1 MIEDYDVDL
10 TEIETNALLAN
21 IPYLIN
27 SGRSIDE
34 IQAQLNEYDIDY
46 TIDND
51 LTDEFSAV
59 AFNDKNVI
67 QAIRGTASINDLVSD
82 VGIATN
88 HPLGGLLGVGVY
100 AFGKTVGNT
109 SLEARLKREYEKN
122 DKINEKYSNKQQTL
136 IGHSLGGI
144 AETIGRQRN
153 IRTIGFNP
161 APQSEQSP
169 PHPESVIYRTF
180 FDPVSAFSTSRDRER
195 IITVPAKSFDTHGL
209 INFLPDDY
217 KPPNNLISNNIL
229 KENDNSNYKMDYQ
242 RTYGN
247 IPTNF
252 EKLEGLGTVNREV
265 ETDSS
270 QNDTVYWVDTY
281 RDAGLTDEQIE
292 RLLTHSQPT
301 AHALD
306 YADIVNDLAETKQ
319 EEHAQLIA
327 PSVTPPIKKVST
339 RPPRTKT
346 LAQKEAEREAY
357 FQSIKDAN
365 QPPTNRYDT
374 RANAERQIGR
384 RSKPQTI
391 TASRDDTSDKA
402 MPAFSRRPTAE
413 VIEEVVQQVVADLY
427 AGTGRHNNIPS
438 TIKTGMTVFSQR
450 LDPRRHTNLGMSP
463 NKTEPILETL
473 SHNDFCKIFPKR
485 CEAHS
490 HKN

>member
-10 TEIETNALLAN
+10 NEIETSALLAN

-27 SGRSIDE
+27 SGRTIEE

-46 TIDND
+46 TIDSD

-122 DKINEKYSNKQQTL
+122 DKINEKYADKQQTL

-144 AETIGRQRN
+144 AETIGRQRKV
-153 IRTIGFNP
+153 RTIGFNP

-169 PHPESVIYRTF
+169 PHPDSVIYRTF
-180 FDPVSAFSTSRDRER
+180 FDPVSAFSTSRDKER

-229 KENDNSNYKMDYQ
+229 KENDNTNYKMDIQ
-242 RTYGN
+242 RTYGI

-252 EKLEGLGTVNREV
+252 EKLEGLGTINTQP
-265 ETDSS
+265 ETDST
-270 QNDTVYWVDTY
+270 QNDTVYWADAY
-281 RDAGLTDEQIE
+281 RDAGLTDAQIE
-292 RLLTHSQPT
+292 RLVSHSQPSS
-301 AHALD
+301 HALD
-306 YADIVNDLAETKQ
+306 YADIVDELAQTNE
-319 EEHAQLIA
+319 EEHPQLMA
-327 PSVTPPIKKVST
+327 PSITPPIKKV
-339 RPPRTKT
+339 RTKS
-346 LAQKEAEREAY
+346 LAQKEAERAAY

-365 QPPTNRYDT
+365 QPRTTALPNT
-374 RANAERQIGR
+374 RANAERVIGR
-384 RSKPQTI
+384 RRKPQTQPI
-391 TASRDDTSDKA
+391 ANRDAINDKGTAGLI
-402 MPAFSRRPTAE
+402 RRPTAE

-485 CEAHS
+485 CEI